1 MNWSHQRQI
10 CIKVIKCCVGI
21 TRVSLIFPRWLSL
34 KIGIVFSCAVICEFC
49 SLVWQ
54 TRLVAYRFFASHQRQ
69 IYLKVIK
76 CCVDTRVSLIFP
88 RWLSLKIG
96 IVFSCAVICEFC
108 SLVWQT
114 RLVAYRFS
122 SHPHWNKGLGWV
134 TQNWIFMF
142 SCSSLYV
149 LLIHF
154 KLQRQPRLDFLPRTK
169 MSRGSTVRLLFIAE

>member
-1 MNWSHQRQI
+1 M
-10 CIKVIKCCVGI
+10 GI
-21 TRVSLIFPRWLSL
+21 
-34 KIGIVFSCAVICEFC
+34 
-49 SLVWQ
+49 
-54 TRLVAYRFFASHQRQ
+54 
-69 IYLKVIK
+69 
-76 CCVDTRVSLIFP
+76 TRVSLIFP

-142 SCSSLYV
+142 SWSFHKRTTRSNVYWPVQPFFRWRNNCVAPWKTSILSKMNFPKAL
-149 LLIHF
+149 HF
-154 KLQRQPRLDFLPRTK
+154 WKAQQVNSRRCRVARLAKTTQILMALAGATR
-169 MSRGSTVRLLFIAE
+169 A